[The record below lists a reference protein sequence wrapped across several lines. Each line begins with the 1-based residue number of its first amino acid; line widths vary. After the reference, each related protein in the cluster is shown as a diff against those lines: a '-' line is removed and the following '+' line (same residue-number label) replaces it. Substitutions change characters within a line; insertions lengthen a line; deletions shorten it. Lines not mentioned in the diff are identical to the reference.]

1 VTAFAV
7 FLLSFFAGLR
17 RRALFIIGC
26 HSPPSNLNFQQK
38 IQIGEKDMEGNRPKR
53 RKDKYNP
60 YTIFEKDGQYYISFK
75 DGQGALHQLEI
86 SKVLYDTFDSFELSD
101 LVYLNVVDRHI
112 EQSEVWENTLNMRA
126 MKKPDSMEEIVF
138 RRLQTEKLH
147 KAINELPEKQKKRLI
162 LHYFQELT
170 YVEIAEREKC
180 STRAVEYSIHGAIQS
195 LKNFFEKN

>member
-1 VTAFAV
+1 
-7 FLLSFFAGLR
+7 
-17 RRALFIIGC
+17 
-26 HSPPSNLNFQQK
+26 
-38 IQIGEKDMEGNRPKR
+38 MEGNRPKR

-60 YTIFEKDGQYYISFK
+60 YTIFEKDGQ
-75 DGQGALHQLEI
+75 GALHKFEI
-86 SKVLYDTFDSFELSD
+86 SKALYDTFDSFELSD

-138 RRLQTEKLH
+138 RRFQEEKLH

-170 YVEIAEREKC
+170 YVEIAEREQC

-195 LKNFFEKN
+195 LKKFFEKN

>member
-1 VTAFAV
+1 
-7 FLLSFFAGLR
+7 
-17 RRALFIIGC
+17 
-26 HSPPSNLNFQQK
+26 
-38 IQIGEKDMEGNRPKR
+38 MEGNRPKR

-60 YTIFEKDGQYYISFK
+60 YTIFEKDGQYYVSFK
-75 DGQGALHQLEI
+75 DGQGVSHKLEI

-126 MKKPDSMEEIVF
+126 EEIVF
-138 RRLQTEKLH
+138 RRFQEEKLH

-195 LKNFFEKN
+195 LKKFFEKN